1 MTASKKTKKF
11 VIDTSSLLVLV
22 RHLLKFDRDG
32 KLLKIIK
39 EMFSQ
44 GTAVLHEVVHEE
56 IHRKMVAGA
65 LGFLHSAPRVLVQK
79 PTPARL
85 RHVHDHWINKE
96 RNLTDIK
103 LEEYSL
109 KADCQIIEHCRR
121 MNAKMSSIEHVVV
134 TEELP
139 YLDENSNARPRPF
152 KKIPDI
158 CASEGVRC
166 MNLVDMLKEI
176 DVRARF
182 WQGRKSDKGDRSQ
195 R

>member
-1 MTASKKTKKF
+1 M
-11 VIDTSSLLVLV
+11 IDTSSLLILV
-22 RHLLKFDRDG
+22 RHLLKLDRDG

-56 IHRKMVAGA
+56 VSRKVVAGA
-65 LGFLHSAPRVLVQK
+65 LVFLQAAPRVPAQK
-79 PTPARL
+79 PTSDRL
-85 RHVHDHWINKE
+85 QYVYDNWTNEKR
-96 RNLTDIK
+96 LPSDIK

-121 MNAKMSSIEHVVV
+121 MNAKMPLIEHVVV
-134 TEELP
+134 TEELS
-139 YLDENSNARPRPF
+139 YLEENSNARPRPF

-182 WQGRKSDKGDRSQ
+182 WQGRNSDKGNRSQ